1 MDTSVK
7 SALTNGALLRVF
19 YQPFLDLTRLE
30 QATVVPRY
38 LGSAETRDED
48 PWRWSAEMPM
58 QVEKLWSSL
67 QDLREQVQRSP
78 EKASNP
84 ADAKLVQG
92 CMHLLSIMRQE
103 TLQVDQGLA
112 MLFIQRLLGISNEHA
127 RYTVTFPHGA
137 SVKEQVQNA
146 WNSGNYQEALD
157 LYFETLIHESLDAE
171 KQQQRTAVV
180 GN

>member
-1 MDTSVK
+1 MPPKHAETPV
-7 SALTNGALLRVF
+7 LTNEALLRVF

-38 LGSAETRDED
+38 LDPDKTRDED

-58 QVEKLWSSL
+58 QVEKLWSSM
-67 QDLREQVQRSP
+67 QELREQVQRSP

-92 CMHLLSIMRQE
+92 CMHLLSIMHQE
-103 TLQVDQGLA
+103 ALQVDQALA

-127 RYTVTFPHGA
+127 QYTVTFPHGA

-146 WNSGNYQEALD
+146 WNDGKYQEALD
-157 LYFETLIHESLDAE
+157 LYFETLIDDSLDAE
-171 KQQQRTAVV
+171 KQR
-180 GN
+180 